1 MPPKNK
7 GEPLQQQK
15 LDKIVL
21 DIFTANYVKKQFIST
36 RKELVIDGT
45 VERKNNM
52 DLVSFI

>member
-21 DIFTANYVKKQFIST
+21 DIFTANYVKEQFIST